1 MALAQ
6 EETRLEPTNRQ
17 LPDAGTCAPAA
28 PPPTA
33 SPPDNGLSGDDLRHI
48 FARDFER
55 LRGVARKYVSQK
67 GLAQGAEVDEVALE
81 IVSETFEQAHHSL
94 RRFDAARAPSGDPL
108 AWLYGIASTLVNNR
122 SRARAKRPETSLS
135 SIHDAGH
142 CDLSEQARGDEE
154 MFDHLARL
162 AGQNRSPDVSQ
173 RLEAEASM
181 GAMLALV
188 SPDDAQVL
196 RLAYEEDLDG
206 AAIARRLDIS
216 HAAARQRLGRA
227 LKRLRRELESE
238 QRLGQE
244 RRDDDLRPGQPLRPL
259 R

>member
-1 MALAQ
+1 MPLAQ
-6 EETRLEPTNRQ
+6 EETRLEPINRP

-28 PPPTA
+28 SSDAA
-33 SPPDNGLSGDDLRHI
+33 SPPDNGLSGDELRLL

-67 GLAQGAEVDEVALE
+67 GLARGAEVDEVALE
-81 IVSETFEQAHHSL
+81 IVSETFEQAHRTLH
-94 RRFDAARAPSGDPL
+94 RFDRDLAPSGDPL
-108 AWLYGIASTLVNNR
+108 GWIYGIALTRVNSRN
-122 SRARAKRPETSLS
+122 RARATSRETTMSAVACAHDDKSL
-135 SIHDAGH
+135 
-142 CDLSEQARGDEE
+142 EQDSGDEE

-162 AGQNRSPDVSQ
+162 SGQNRSPDVSQ

-216 HAAARQRLGRA
+216 HAAARQRLSRA
-227 LKRLRRELESE
+227 LTRLRRELE
-238 QRLGQE
+238 
-244 RRDDDLRPGQPLRPL
+244 RRRADLRPGQPLR
-259 R
+259 